1 MRLGVKLI
9 LTITDA
15 GALRNVGYVETERA
29 TTEDESI
36 RLLFENA
43 WSCKAFKISAVDV
56 QGAGSER
63 VVRIVADVRNKED
76 LVREANDFIAY
87 EKLCQEPITS
97 PFSAFQDLVV
107 SKNNY
112 TCRAQIGVSFDD
124 GVQMN
129 NTDIRRVIERSSE
142 SQLGR

>member
-1 MRLGVKLI
+1 MRLGVKVN

-15 GALRNVGYVETERA
+15 GALRNEGYVMTDRG

-36 RLLFENA
+36 RLLFERS
-43 WSCKAFKISAVDV
+43 WSSKAFKVLAVDV
-56 QGAGSER
+56 QGTGSER
-63 VVRIVADVRNKED
+63 VVRVVADVRNKED

-129 NTDIRRVIERSSE
+129 NTYIRRVIERSSE